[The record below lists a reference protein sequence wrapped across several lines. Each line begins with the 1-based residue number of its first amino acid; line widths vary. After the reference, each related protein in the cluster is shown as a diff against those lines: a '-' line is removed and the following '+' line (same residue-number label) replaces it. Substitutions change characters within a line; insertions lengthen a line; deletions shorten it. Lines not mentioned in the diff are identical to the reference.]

1 MAGQYE
7 DLGVC
12 PVCPERA
19 STNAGPWRETSEPR
33 SEEYVLELSC
43 MLATA
48 VMCPGWV
55 YVPPNILDPRDQ
67 PSVFVGLN
75 WTATK
80 NMHKIKLHVAVRC
93 RLSDGGSRK
102 RWVTSLWPY
111 GLVVTTYEPR
121 FLS

>member
-7 DLGVC
+7 DLGM
-12 PVCPERA
+12 CPERA

-55 YVPPNILDPRDQ
+55 YVPPNILDPRDP

-80 NMHKIKLHVAVRC
+80 KTCTKSSCMLPYAAVFPTA
-93 RLSDGGSRK
+93 DPENVGSR
-102 RWVTSLWPY
+102 PY
-111 GLVVTTYEPR
+111 GLMA
-121 FLS
+121 SS